1 MPLIKLMSEAYK
13 YLQQYKQKII
23 NININKKNDRKI
35 YQIKYTYHIKY
46 TYKIYILLTNFTQV
60 FKYINIRIPFKIK

>member
-23 NININKKNDRKI
+23 NININKKM
-35 YQIKYTYHIKY
+35 
-46 TYKIYILLTNFTQV
+46 TQ
-60 FKYINIRIPFKIK
+60 KYIK

>member
-23 NININKKNDRKI
+23 NINISKKM
-35 YQIKYTYHIKY
+35 
-46 TYKIYILLTNFTQV
+46 TQ
-60 FKYINIRIPFKIK
+60 KYIK

>member
-1 MPLIKLMSEAYK
+1 MSEAYK

-35 YQIKYTYHIKY
+35 YQIKYTYPY
-46 TYKIYILLTNFTQV
+46 S
-60 FKYINIRIPFKIK
+60 INQLHTSI

>member
-23 NININKKNDRKI
+23 NININKKMTQI
-35 YQIKYTYHIKY
+35 YQIKYTYPY
-46 TYKIYILLTNFTQV
+46 S
-60 FKYINIRIPFKIK
+60 INQLHTSI